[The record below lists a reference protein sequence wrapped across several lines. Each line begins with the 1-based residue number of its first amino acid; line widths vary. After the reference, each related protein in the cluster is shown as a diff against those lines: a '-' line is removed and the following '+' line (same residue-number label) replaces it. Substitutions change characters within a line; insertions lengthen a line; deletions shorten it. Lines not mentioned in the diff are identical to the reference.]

1 MGLDLNRHAEVY
13 CDLTPYAVNSK
24 KCREL
29 GARTT
34 YNKNIQGVEGL
45 LIYRR
50 TYQRRL
56 MELSRNQDT
65 TNEEKEMFDN
75 WKKSAQAKIKEFKS
89 KKITED
95 ELNQWMKDNKDK

>member
-1 MGLDLNRHAEVY
+1 
-13 CDLTPYAVNSK
+13 
-24 KCREL
+24 
-29 GARTT
+29 
-34 YNKNIQGVEGL
+34 
-45 LIYRR
+45 
-50 TYQRRL
+50 